1 MRYHIYK
8 ASRVYEGRPYS
19 GPTSDGQPAQAD
31 QLCEAVKMWSLM
43 CAHNPVGWRIRDTQI
58 NQDVNPE

>member
-19 GPTSDGQPAQAD
+19 GPTSHGQPAQAD
-31 QLCEAVKMWSLM
+31 QLCEAVHLRDQMITK
-43 CAHNPVGWRIRDTQI
+43 NPVGWCIRDTHT
-58 NQDVNPE
+58 NQDVTVV